1 MELVG
6 RAGVVRRYRWLSF
19 AIAALCVVPSSARA
33 DFAGDKAKEIYNNR
47 GFNAYRETVSELPFE
62 HIDPMSGNLLLT
74 FTDLVL
80 PGNAG
85 FDLRIQRTY
94 NSKIYS
100 DKPNQPYI
108 EDSWAGIGWSLHF
121 GRVLDPDSAAPGPVV
136 EMPDGSRH
144 QLYLHKTNET
154 SRFRSKDFWTFD
166 RYPSGGG
173 APILRLPSG
182 ITYTFGHR
190 GVVAGIANQP
200 LFVTKI
206 EDPFNNQIIVNYL
219 LVDPDDPSRPVPGD
233 VIDTVEQV
241 FATGERRV
249 VRFGYDAVLPDASGR
264 PTASCSL
271 RSMSLVGS
279 SWTWNYVQ
287 KPTASS
293 FIHTLLTSVEPPEGP
308 SWKFLYDEGSAST
321 LPNEITDLTTP
332 NGG

>member
-47 GFNAYRETVSELPFE
+47 GFNAYRETASELPFE

-100 DKPNQPYI
+100 DNPNQLYI
-108 EDSWAGIGWSLHF
+108 ADSWAGLGWSLHF
-121 GRVLDPDSAAPGPVV
+121 GRILDPESPAPGPDV
-136 EMPDGSRH
+136 ERSDGSRH
-144 QLYLHKTNET
+144 QLYLHNPQDP
-154 SRFRSKDFWTFD
+154 SRLRSKDFWTYE
-166 RYPSGGG
+166 RHRPGG
-173 APILRLPSG
+173 APPILRLPSG
-182 ITYTFGHR
+182 VTYTFGR
-190 GVVAGIANQP
+190 SGVVAGMTTQA

-206 EDPFNNQIIVNYL
+206 EDAFNNQIIVNYL
-219 LVDPDDPSRPVPGD
+219 LVDPEDPSRQVPAD

-249 VRFGYDAVLPDASGR
+249 VRFEYDAVLPAADGR
-264 PTASCSL
+264 AIATGSL

-279 SWTWNYVQ
+279 SWTWHYVQ
-287 KPTASS
+287 KPTGSS
-293 FIHTLLTSVEPPEGP
+293 VF
-308 SWKFLYDEGSAST
+308 Y
-321 LPNEITDLTTP
+321 
-332 NGG
+332 